1 MYFSSLS
8 SPAPPA
14 GRPLH
19 GAPHF
24 AIARASEV
32 S

>member
-1 MYFSSLS
+1 MYFSSRS

-14 GRPLH
+14 GRLSH
-19 GAPHF
+19 GVPQV